1 MESEKKTFNS
11 VEPVNISEAKIILEQ
26 MTKCIC
32 KININRKLGTGF
44 FCLIPYQDHKMSV
57 FMTNYHLIDEN
68 YYKQS
73 KEIILVLN
81 DDIETRTINLKI
93 KRETYFNKDYD
104 ITLIELKKEDN
115 IKFGL
120 ELDDNLFKDE
130 IKNFYQNISLYII
143 HYPNGKNASYSLGKL
158 INF

>member
-32 KININRKLGTGF
+32 KIKINRKLGTGF
-44 FCLIPYQDHKMSV
+44 FCLIPYQNHKMSV

-73 KEIILVLN
+73 KEINLLLN
-81 DDIETRTINLKI
+81 DNIETRTINLEI

-104 ITLIELKKEDN
+104 IN
-115 IKFGL
+115 R
-120 ELDDNLFKDE
+120 
-130 IKNFYQNISLYII
+130 
-143 HYPNGKNASYSLGKL
+143 A
-158 INF
+158 